1 MVYRFVRQFCFAVT
15 VALVLLPARAP
26 ALRISSLYSPR
37 NRERPKRERTEYII
51 LHTTEGAKAS
61 ALRKL
66 RKNGE
71 AHYLV
76 DREGRVYRIVHR
88 SRLAYHAGR
97 SMWSGER
104 NLDTCSIG
112 IETVGYHNR
121 ELTEAQYAALRELLA
136 ELQGIYRIPDRNVL
150 THCMVAYGTPNRW
163 HKRSHRGRKRCAMNL
178 STHTARV
185 RLGLTEAPAFD
196 PDVRSGRLAEADPH
210 LAKVLYGSRDERRAA
225 VEQFS
230 TAEANVIAAG
240 RSAWDIARDRYD
252 SPDTRYRLPDGRTLR
267 GSEVRDWRA
276 LPAGTRVLLSAD
288 YCDNAADTVRKI
300 GVHGGTAREIAGEDA
315 GDERT
320 IYFLPDGQVR
330 TGAELSA
337 AQIAALPAG
346 TRVLVGFVHGGY
358 ITARRSA
365 YDVCGPLWDAA
376 TTFYRL
382 PDKRIVSGDRMDEGK
397 IPKGAMVFFQ
407 R

>member
-1 MVYRFVRQFCFAVT
+1 VS
-15 VALVLLPARAP
+15 VAFVLLPVRAD

-51 LHTTEGAKAS
+51 LHTTEGAKTS

-66 RKNGE
+66 RQNGE

-76 DREGRVYRIVHR
+76 DREGRVYRIIHR
-88 SRLAYHAGR
+88 SRVAYHAGR
-97 SMWSGER
+97 SMWKGER

-112 IETVGYHNR
+112 IEAVGYHNR
-121 ELTEAQYAALRELLA
+121 ELPDAQYAALRELVA
-136 ELQGIYRIPDRNVL
+136 ELQGIYRIPDGNVL

-178 STHTARV
+178 STHAARL
-185 RLGLTEAPAFD
+185 RLGLTQGPAYD
-196 PDVRSGRLAEADPH
+196 PDVRAGRLAEADPH
-210 LAKVLYGSRDERRAA
+210 LANVLYGATAGRGGTAA
-225 VEQFS
+225 RVS
-230 TAEANVIAAG
+230 NGEANVIAAG

-252 SPDTRYRLPDGRTLR
+252 SPDTLYRLPDGRTLR
-267 GSEVRDWRA
+267 GSEVRAWRA
-276 LPAGTRVLLSAD
+276 IPPGTRVILSAE
-288 YCDNAADTVRKI
+288 YCDNAADTVREI
-300 GVHGGTAREIAGEDA
+300 GVHGDSAGDIAGEDA

-320 IYFLPDGQVR
+320 IYFLPDGKVR

-337 AQIAALPAG
+337 AQIDALPRG
-346 TRVLVGFVHGGY
+346 TRLLVGFVHGGY
-358 ITARRSA
+358 ISERRSA
-365 YDVCGPLWDAA
+365 YDVCGPLWNAA

-382 PDKRIVSGDRMDEGK
+382 PDKRIVAGDGMDEGK